1 MGLAATQARLLTITT
16 RKSDC
21 EFRSMSLSNEKLS
34 LAREQSMLSNRY
46 SSALDKTKLVYD
58 YYGTGDETE
67 QLSYKILMTPS
78 ILNNY
83 VPTLLTNQ
91 SDRVILNEKYAK
103 AAREAGIGQEGV
115 GSPPSVIFRNK
126 FIQALR
132 DCYVI
137 DQSDCDKILG
147 TTYLQS
153 GAMEDQSN
161 NNIATFYDL
170 LLNQIAINGWT
181 ENAEITDNSYLQ
193 KMLQNGMMF
202 VTTVC
207 DKNTHLQENYST
219 WTYVKEI
226 TDESAVSKAESEYNT
241 EKQKLNSKEQKLDI
255 KMKNLDTE
263 MSSLNTEYDT
273 VKNLISK
280 NIEKYF
286 KRYNA

>member
-1 MGLAATQARLLTITT
+1 
-16 RKSDC
+16 
-21 EFRSMSLSNEKLS
+21 
-34 LAREQSMLSNRY
+34 
-46 SSALDKTKLVYD
+46 
-58 YYGTGDETE
+58 
-67 QLSYKILMTPS
+67 
-78 ILNNY
+78 
-83 VPTLLTNQ
+83 
-91 SDRVILNEKYAK
+91 
-103 AAREAGIGQEGV
+103 
-115 GSPPSVIFRNK
+115 
-126 FIQALR
+126 
-132 DCYVI
+132 
-137 DQSDCDKILG
+137 
-147 TTYLQS
+147 
-153 GAMEDQSN
+153 MEDQSN

-273 VKNLISK
+273 VKNLI
-280 NIEKYF
+280 I
-286 KRYNA
+286 